1 MHSLNDNDV
10 DITPHDQL
18 DSYMHNPE
26 PPQNLIQ
33 IGDRAIIQRG
43 PRAGLLGRIMSV
55 TLPYVWV
62 ECVGE
67 VPTTDN
73 NKFGPRTRRPTEPMV
88 LGQHRPDDE
97 DDTLEWGDTTL
108 ILVHVEDAE
117 IEPPVTLTYSQ
128 RSGYDVTVGDLVKV
142 VQGRYWN

>member
-1 MHSLNDNDV
+1 MHSLNDNDA
-10 DITPHDQL
+10 DITPHNQL
-18 DSYMHNPE
+18 DSYMHDPE

-33 IGDRAIIQRG
+33 IRDHAIIRCG
-43 PRAGLLGRIMSV
+43 PQAGLLGRIMSV

-67 VPTTDN
+67 VPTMDN
-73 NKFGPRTRRPTEPMV
+73 NEFGPHTHRLIEPMV
-88 LGQHRPDDE
+88 LGQHCSDDE
-97 DDTLEWGDTTL
+97 DVTLEWGDTTL

-117 IEPPVTLTYSQ
+117 IEPLITLTYSQ

-142 VQGRYWN
+142 V